1 MSRLP
6 NENVTKAAHQGAE
19 SPTCQIK
26 KKKNYELSM
35 EIAGREQVCNN
46 TDRCIYYMY
55 REESTEKIQR
65 NDDTVVF
72 IVII

>member
-1 MSRLP
+1 
-6 NENVTKAAHQGAE
+6 
-19 SPTCQIK
+19 
-26 KKKNYELSM
+26 M

-72 IVII
+72 FVII